1 MKGYIIYR
9 DNTVIYE
16 FVVDYTISKSLSG
29 NKYVS
34 FTISSNSDL
43 DLKIGDY
50 VLVGNETVSYTH
62 LTLPTTVP
70 V

>member
-1 MKGYIIYR
+1 MKGYSIYR

-16 FVVDYTISKSLSG
+16 FVVDDTISKSLSG

-34 FTISSNSDL
+34 FTISSKNDL

-50 VLVGNETVSYTH
+50 VLVGNESTRFSS
-62 LTLPTTVP
+62 LLI
-70 V
+70 

>member
-1 MKGYIIYR
+1 MKGYSIYR

-16 FVVDYTISKSLSG
+16 FVVDDTISKSLSG

-34 FTISSNSDL
+34 FTISSKNDL

-50 VLVGNETVSYTH
+50 VLSRE
-62 LTLPTTVP
+62 
-70 V
+70 